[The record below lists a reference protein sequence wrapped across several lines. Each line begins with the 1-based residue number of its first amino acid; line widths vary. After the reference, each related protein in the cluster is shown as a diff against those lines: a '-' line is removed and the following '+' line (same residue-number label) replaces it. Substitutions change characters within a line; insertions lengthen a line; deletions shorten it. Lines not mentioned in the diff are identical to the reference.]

1 MPAAKGNP
9 EAEPVECV
17 ANCDFVSERVCSAR
31 VVTLSNFDLVAFSI
45 VVHLTSIQ
53 SLYHRYEYLKT
64 ITYHFN

>member
-31 VVTLSNFDLVAFSI
+31 VVTLSNFDLVA
-45 VVHLTSIQ
+45 L
-53 SLYHRYEYLKT
+53 YLKGCVVPELL
-64 ITYHFN
+64 HFPILT